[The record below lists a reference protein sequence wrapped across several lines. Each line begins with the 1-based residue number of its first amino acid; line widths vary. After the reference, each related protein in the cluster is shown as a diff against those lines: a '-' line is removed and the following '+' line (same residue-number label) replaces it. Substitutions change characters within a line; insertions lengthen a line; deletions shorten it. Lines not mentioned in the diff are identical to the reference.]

1 MIVIHH
7 LKTRPCMMSKNSF
20 LWSQECTFMRQ
31 TILRLLIQ
39 NSGIHPAAG
48 ACKKTIMALISR
60 NVNYHSVMVRH
71 QSNYSHRNRGENFMS
86 KSQRGQQHLYL
97 HQGYSG
103 PKIIKFI
110 LLGTV
115 VNSKS

>member
-1 MIVIHH
+1 
-7 LKTRPCMMSKNSF
+7 
-20 LWSQECTFMRQ
+20 
-31 TILRLLIQ
+31 
-39 NSGIHPAAG
+39 
-48 ACKKTIMALISR
+48 
-60 NVNYHSVMVRH
+60 
-71 QSNYSHRNRGENFMS
+71 MS

-97 HQGYSG
+97 HQGHSG